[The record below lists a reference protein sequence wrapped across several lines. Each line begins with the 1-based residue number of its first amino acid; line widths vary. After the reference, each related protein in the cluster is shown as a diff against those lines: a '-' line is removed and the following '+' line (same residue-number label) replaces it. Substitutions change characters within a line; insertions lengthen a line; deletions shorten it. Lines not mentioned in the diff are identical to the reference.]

1 MKKILTL
8 MLVLTMALAAL
19 AGCDTTGKQTDATSS
34 PPQTTKASGATPA
47 PTEDPLGYL
56 NLDTT
61 MPIVKEGSSLTLK
74 LISVQQDWATA
85 SPEDHYIWAFFKEYC
100 NLDLDVTY
108 YQGGSWAEQRNL
120 VFTGGD
126 LPDIFYQCGFS
137 TSDMVRYGQ
146 GEGLLHPLEDLI
158 EQYAPLIKM
167 AIEANPNILLETKT
181 PDGHMYCIPRIT
193 AEYVELNTVRMFI
206 NKAWLD
212 QGGLKMPSTLDD
224 LTEVLRYFRDGDP
237 NGNGEADEIPWLG
250 TAGGTGTVVLTALGM
265 NTNSSLEIFVKSDGK
280 TVSSPPLEDNYIHY
294 LTYMKQL
301 MDEGLFNSD
310 FYTMS
315 TEQVNATLARNIVG
329 LSQMAAPFINMPEP
343 EQYRQYE
350 SLIPLTSA
358 YNSERVW
365 PVGTSLG
372 QGTFAIAYD
381 TEYPE
386 AAIRMANVFFEEGIP
401 LLFWLG
407 PIKSESYEP
416 QYPIEGWDPSFCYYE
431 DGAFGIECP
440 DGTDAWTYINNHVGI
455 YNGGPVGFMYKDQQL
470 YDQLGMHD
478 ARMPENEL
486 IWRESMQAN
495 VAPYEKQPLP
505 TLFLDVET
513 LERANELIT
522 PINDYIETMEA
533 KFIMGNE
540 PLENIDAFK
549 EQLKSLGIEEFLQIY
564 QDAYDAYLANVA
576 G

>member
-1 MKKILTL
+1 
-8 MLVLTMALAAL
+8 
-19 AGCDTTGKQTDATSS
+19 
-34 PPQTTKASGATPA
+34 
-47 PTEDPLGYL
+47 
-56 NLDTT
+56 
-61 MPIVKEGSSLTLK
+61 TLK

-329 LSQMAAPFINMPEP
+329 L
-343 EQYRQYE
+343 
-350 SLIPLTSA
+350 
-358 YNSERVW
+358 
-365 PVGTSLG
+365 
-372 QGTFAIAYD
+372 
-381 TEYPE
+381 
-386 AAIRMANVFFEEGIP
+386 
-401 LLFWLG
+401 
-407 PIKSESYEP
+407 
-416 QYPIEGWDPSFCYYE
+416 
-431 DGAFGIECP
+431 
-440 DGTDAWTYINNHVGI
+440 
-455 YNGGPVGFMYKDQQL
+455 
-470 YDQLGMHD
+470 
-478 ARMPENEL
+478 
-486 IWRESMQAN
+486 
-495 VAPYEKQPLP
+495 
-505 TLFLDVET
+505 
-513 LERANELIT
+513 
-522 PINDYIETMEA
+522 
-533 KFIMGNE
+533 
-540 PLENIDAFK
+540 
-549 EQLKSLGIEEFLQIY
+549 
-564 QDAYDAYLANVA
+564 
-576 G
+576 